1 MKGGP
6 RRNSTILQMEAAE
19 CGAAA
24 LGMIFAHHRLFL
36 PLERLREECG
46 VSRDGTHAAALI
58 EVARRHGFTASG
70 FRTEGRELA
79 RHPMPA
85 IVHWNHDHFVVLERL
100 ERGRARIIDP
110 AQGRRAIPRAE
121 FERSFTGTA
130 LVFVPGPDF
139 RPGGSPA
146 RVLPA
151 LLEWLADSRSLAIGV
166 ALLGFLLVLP
176 GIAIPAA
183 SRLFV
188 DQVLAKGREDI
199 LGPLLLGMA
208 LTAGIRGVLTWLQKD
223 ALIGLSTR
231 LCSRLSSEY
240 LKKALR
246 LPLSFHLARH
256 PGELASRV
264 ELSDRLSWLLSG
276 DVPTVALASIMAV
289 IYGAC
294 MFWIEPGL
302 AALALSFAAA
312 GFLVDRAGA
321 ASRADRAGTALHERS
336 LWVGVTATGLQGIE
350 TLKANGIE
358 SAFLEKW
365 SSQLAR
371 AARSQASMAF
381 AAECHSALTRFLHA
395 AGTLVVLGEG
405 AARVIRGE
413 LTVGTLVAFQS
424 LMSGFLGPLA
434 EIAGFAA
441 QLDLIR
447 AQLARFRDVLGH
459 PDGAAPAHA
468 PVPRRTAPSA
478 PRGGRLVFEDVAF
491 GYNPFRPPLVA
502 GLSFAVSSGVRVA
515 IVGESGGGKS
525 TIARLAAGLVVPW
538 TGEIRLEGCAA
549 FVEQEIQLFEGT
561 IEENLTLWDRSVPRE
576 ALTRAIR
583 DACLEDLVSRLPEG
597 LATRLTEGGRNLS
610 GGERQRIE
618 IARALAR
625 DPSLLILDEATS
637 ALDPETEG
645 TLYKNLR
652 RRGCTCV
659 HITHRLNAIRDCDEI
674 LVLEAGRLVERGDH
688 DRLVRARSAYR
699 RLVLSEAP

>member
-1 MKGGP
+1 MKESP
-6 RRNSTILQMEAAE
+6 TILQMEAAE

-58 EVARRHGFTASG
+58 EVARRHGFSATG
-70 FRTEGRELA
+70 FRTEARELA

-100 ERGRARIIDP
+100 ERRRARIIDP
-110 AQGRRAIPRAE
+110 AQGRRALTRAE

-151 LLEWLADSRSLAIGV
+151 LFEWLADSRSLAIGV

-183 SRLFV
+183 SRIFV
-188 DQVLAKGREDI
+188 DQVLARNREDI

-208 LTAGIRGVLTWLQKD
+208 LTAGIRGALTWLQKD
-223 ALIGLSTR
+223 ALIRLSTR

-276 DVPTVALASIMAV
+276 DVPTVALASLMAV

-302 AALALSFAAA
+302 AAIALSFAAA

-321 ASRADRAGTALHERS
+321 ASRADRAGIALHERS
-336 LWVGVTATGLQGIE
+336 LWAGVTATALQGIE

-371 AARSQASMAF
+371 AARSQASVAF

-413 LTVGTLVAFQS
+413 LTIGTLVAFQS

-459 PDGAAPAHA
+459 PDGAAAA
-468 PVPRRTAPSA
+468 PGRTAPRFPA
-478 PRGGRLVFEDVAF
+478 PCAGRLEFEDVAF

-502 GLSFAVSSGVRVA
+502 GLRFEISPGSRVA
-515 IVGESGGGKS
+515 IVGESGSGKS

-538 TGEIRLEGCAA
+538 TGEVRIEGSAA

-583 DACLEDLVSRLPEG
+583 DACLEDLVARLPEG

-610 GGERQRIE
+610 GGERQRLE

-625 DPSLLILDEATS
+625 DPSILILDEATS

-645 TLYKNLR
+645 ALHENLR
-652 RRGCTCV
+652 RRGCACV
-659 HITHRLNAIRDCDEI
+659 HITHRLSAVRGCDEI
-674 LVLEAGRLVERGDH
+674 LVLESGRLVERGNH